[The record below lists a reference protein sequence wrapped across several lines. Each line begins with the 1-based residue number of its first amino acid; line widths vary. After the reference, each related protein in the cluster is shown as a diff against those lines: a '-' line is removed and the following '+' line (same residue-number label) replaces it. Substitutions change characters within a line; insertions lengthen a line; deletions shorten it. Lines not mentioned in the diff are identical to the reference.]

1 MAGVTGSS
9 RSLMKYF
16 FTVLRKYASVEGR
29 ASRAEYWNFWLF
41 YYLFSVLLAF
51 VEVRLRTN
59 FLVLT
64 YTAVM
69 FLPGLAVGMRRMHDL
84 GKYGSYALIP
94 VYCQLLACLPG
105 NKGTS
110 AYDFRPLAPAI

>member
-1 MAGVTGSS
+1 
-9 RSLMKYF
+9 MKHY
-16 FTVLRKYASVEGR
+16 FTVLQKYASVEGR

-51 VEVRLRTN
+51 VEASLRTN

-64 YTAVM
+64 YTAAM
-69 FLPGLAVGMRRMHDL
+69 LLPGLAVGMRRMHDL

-94 VYCQLLACLPG
+94 VYCQLLACLPS
-105 NKGTS
+105 NKGS
-110 AYDFRPLAPAI
+110 NAYDFRPLAIAS